1 MEFEVQI
8 NNAEF
13 WFSQSSQ
20 MYEASKVLF
29 AELSKREKIKQMS
42 DNDRKVGAHKG
53 SLFFLGISIENA
65 IKGYFAYNDKIKVEN
80 RSLKVR
86 SSFQLKKANQ
96 HDLIALANVISLK
109 LQDDE
114 IELLTRLSVYTIW
127 AGKYGTP
134 LRESDLTEAQ
144 GLFFQKEI
152 DYQVASSLIDK
163 LKNLSGFNE
172 KSGWPQ
178 LNS

>member
-1 MEFEVQI
+1 MEFEAHL
-8 NNAEF
+8 NNAQF

-29 AELSKREKIKQMS
+29 AELSKREQMKQVS

-65 IKGYFAYNDKIKVEN
+65 IKGYFAYTGKIQVEN
-80 RSLKVR
+80 GSLKAKN
-86 SSFQLKKANQ
+86 SFQPKKANQ
-96 HDLIALANVISLK
+96 HDLIALASAVSLK
-109 LQDDE
+109 LQSDE

-134 LRESDLTEAQ
+134 LRESDLTKAQ
-144 GLFFQKEI
+144 GLFFQRER
-152 DYQVASSLIDK
+152 DYQVASSLIEK
-163 LKNLSGFNE
+163 LKNMSGFNE
-172 KSGWPQ
+172 KSGWP
-178 LNS
+178 